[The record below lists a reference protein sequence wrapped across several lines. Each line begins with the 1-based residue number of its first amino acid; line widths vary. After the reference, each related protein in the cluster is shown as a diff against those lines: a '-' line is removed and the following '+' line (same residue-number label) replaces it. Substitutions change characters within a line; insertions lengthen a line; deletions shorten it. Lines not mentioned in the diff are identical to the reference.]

1 MSTVSVTNL
10 KNAASA
16 SNNLVLD
23 TSGNT
28 TAAGTVAMGSSFLRN
43 RIINGAMVI
52 DQRNAGASVTVNSQN
67 DTYSVDR
74 FLGAGQTTDGVYTLQ
89 RSTIAPSGFA
99 NSLLAT
105 VTTADASVGVSQYYF
120 LAQKIEGF
128 NVSDFGFGAASAS
141 TITLSFWVRSSVT
154 GTYGGALANGA
165 YNRSYP
171 FTYTISSANTWEQKI
186 VTIVGDTTGTWL
198 TDNGIG
204 LRVYWG
210 LGVGSDNAGTAGSWT
225 ARGNASATGCV
236 NWISTNGATFYITGV
251 QLEVGTVA
259 TPFERRLYGTE
270 LALCQRYCLVWRPQ
284 VNSGATSFPT
294 IATGYASST
303 SGANGIVQ
311 TPVALRATPTI
322 SFSGAIFFAAGNAN
336 GTLVSVPT
344 VYEASNSSFW
354 FQTTYSGTP
363 FATGDGG
370 ILYCGNS
377 TSNVF
382 IASAEL

>member
-1 MSTVSVTNL
+1 MSTVSVINV
-10 KNAASA
+10 KHPSSA

-28 TAAGTVAMGSSFLRN
+28 TAAGTVAMGSSYLRN

-154 GTYGGALANGA
+154 GT
-165 YNRSYP
+165 
-171 FTYTISSANTWEQKI
+171 
-186 VTIVGDTTGTWL
+186 
-198 TDNGIG
+198 
-204 LRVYWG
+204 
-210 LGVGSDNAGTAGSWT
+210 
-225 ARGNASATGCV
+225 
-236 NWISTNGATFYITGV
+236 
-251 QLEVGTVA
+251 
-259 TPFERRLYGTE
+259 
-270 LALCQRYCLVWRPQ
+270 
-284 VNSGATSFPT
+284 
-294 IATGYASST
+294 
-303 SGANGIVQ
+303 
-311 TPVALRATPTI
+311 
-322 SFSGAIFFAAGNAN
+322 
-336 GTLVSVPT
+336 
-344 VYEASNSSFW
+344 
-354 FQTTYSGTP
+354 
-363 FATGDGG
+363 
-370 ILYCGNS
+370 
-377 TSNVF
+377 
-382 IASAEL
+382 